1 VLMRLLYAT
10 TEEAL
15 YSSLLSKEE
24 VSKKEELT
32 RLGLTL
38 LLVLISIEASQLYS
52 RAIPVSLLM
61 LCLASIVSTLIS

>member
-38 LLVLISIEASQLYS
+38 LLVLVSIEASQLYS